1 LSTDNKTMAPN
12 NQQQNLIDEERAL
25 LTRKKS
31 LEKLFSDRI
40 KQLEKERDREL
51 QQIENRLNL
60 IKINKQTTLN
70 RDSSL
75 S

>member
-1 LSTDNKTMAPN
+1 MAPN

-31 LEKLFSDRI
+31 LEQLFSDRI

-51 QQIENRLNL
+51 QQIENRLHL

-70 RDSSL
+70 RDPSL

>member
-1 LSTDNKTMAPN
+1 MSTDNKTMAPN

-31 LEKLFSDRI
+31 LEQLFSDRI

-51 QQIENRLNL
+51 QQIENRLHL

-70 RDSSL
+70 RDPSL

>member
-1 LSTDNKTMAPN
+1 MAPN

-31 LEKLFSDRI
+31 LEKLFSGRI

>member
-1 LSTDNKTMAPN
+1 MAPN

>member
-1 LSTDNKTMAPN
+1 MAPN

-31 LEKLFSDRI
+31 LEQLFSDRI

>member
-1 LSTDNKTMAPN
+1 MAPN

-31 LEKLFSDRI
+31 LEKLFSGRI

-51 QQIENRLNL
+51 QQSENRLNL

>member
-1 LSTDNKTMAPN
+1 MAPN

-40 KQLEKERDREL
+40 KQLKKERDREL

-70 RDSSL
+70 KDSSL